1 MEGKSGSIN
10 VKEKGECCYF
20 SETEVEEEE
29 EDEDPIGISLH
40 KLNLGPKK
48 KLLVLSLGVLCQKIR
63 AFKKDRPKNCSPD
76 ATYGSILVYKRPHC
90 EDFIKFCFER
100 FVVGIWS
107 SALELN
113 QEECTDSGFK
123 SLENINKPLFLKELR
138 KLWESSSSSL
148 GQYSSSNTL
157 LIDDKP
163 YKALL
168 NSVIQ
173 PFHLRTIFM
182 RLFYAFYSSSS
193 SNSEE
198 EGGGILLERPFFRP
212 RKKLLV
218 ISLGGLL
225 CARVCRRDT
234 SNIPQSRPPDAAY
247 GSILENKSKPI
258 FLRELNKLW
267 AENNNSNLLLL
278 TQRYSSS
285 DILLIDDK
293 PYKAL
298 LNPFLVHFSNF
309 NFVFSCSLTL
319 GNDLYDTG
327 LRENCHFLCIIT
339 GLRRE
344 GGLWIYLDGL
354 AKADDVHTYVKNHP
368 FGQPA
373 ITAMR
378 PDWDYYSKIVHRQSK
393 E

>member
-76 ATYGSILVYKRPHC
+76 ATYGSIL
-90 EDFIKFCFER
+90 
-100 FVVGIWS
+100 G
-107 SALELN
+107 

-168 NSVIQ
+168 NSPNAGV
-173 PFHLRTIFM
+173 
-182 RLFYAFYSSSS
+182 
-193 SNSEE
+193 
-198 EGGGILLERPFFRP
+198 
-212 RKKLLV
+212 
-218 ISLGGLL
+218 
-225 CARVCRRDT
+225 
-234 SNIPQSRPPDAAY
+234 
-247 GSILENKSKPI
+247 
-258 FLRELNKLW
+258 FLDE
-267 AENNNSNLLLL
+267 
-278 TQRYSSS
+278 
-285 DILLIDDK
+285 
-293 PYKAL
+293 YKAGQA
-298 LNPFLVHFSNF
+298 NDTV
-309 NFVFSCSLTL
+309 L
-319 GNDLYDTG
+319 G
-327 LRENCHFLCIIT
+327 
-339 GLRRE
+339 RE